1 LDSPLDR
8 EVYLRAWSGRPPVG
22 SVLQVRY
29 RRSNPGQATDARVL
43 MPWPQILFGL
53 GGGLV
58 SAIVVWATWR
68 RNLLDQA
75 LAGYNKIT
83 IWLWVRRPFAGRA
96 THRD

>member
-58 SAIVVWATWR
+58 SAIVFWATWR